1 VAGAG
6 AVCLPD
12 DTSLWP
18 IDVEGPLVG
27 GTLDH
32 TAVNV
37 DNIGRSEV

>member
-1 VAGAG
+1 MAGAG
-6 AVCLPD
+6 AVRLPN

-32 TAVNV
+32 TAVDV
-37 DNIGRSEV
+37 DDVGRLEV